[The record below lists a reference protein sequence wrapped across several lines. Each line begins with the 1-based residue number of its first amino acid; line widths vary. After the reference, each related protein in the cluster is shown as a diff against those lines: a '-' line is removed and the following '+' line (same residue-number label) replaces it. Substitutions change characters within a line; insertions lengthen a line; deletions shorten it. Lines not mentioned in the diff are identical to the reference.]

1 MNAVVYIVSARTRNQ
16 FLQQKEELHTLLF
29 DMETFANVPFLIFC
43 IRCPGINLSEEQMVI
58 LLGLNNVT
66 TGRDRVPLANAN
78 VRPLEVFVVEE
89 FNREQYLEG
98 IEWLSYHVTNN

>member
-1 MNAVVYIVSARTRNQ
+1 MNAVVYIASARTMEQ
-16 FLQQKEELHTLLF
+16 FLQQTEELHTLLF

-43 IRCPGINLSEEQMVI
+43 IRYPGINLSEEQMVI

-66 TGRDRVPLANAN
+66 TRRDRVPLANAN

-98 IEWLSYHVTNN
+98 IEWLSYHLTNN